1 MILIDTNVVSEAM
14 RQQPDQAVI
23 AWLDG
28 QSWDSLFLC
37 TPVLAE
43 LHYGIGRLASGR
55 RKEFLTDALDRI
67 ESELYHGRILSFDQF
82 AAASYGRL
90 TVKRERQGRRMEQMD
105 ALIAAIALT
114 HGATVA
120 TRDTPDFADLG
131 IELIKPFDSR

>member
-1 MILIDTNVVSEAM
+1 MILIDTNVISEAM
-14 RQQPDQAVI
+14 RLQPDQTVV
-23 AWLDG
+23 AWLNA

-55 RKEFLTDALDRI
+55 RKDFLATALDRI
-67 ESELYHGRILSFDQF
+67 ENELYHGRILSFDQL

-90 TVKRERQGRRMEQMD
+90 TVKREQQGRRLAQMD

-114 HGATVA
+114 HGAILA

-131 IELIKPFDSR
+131 IEVINPFDLR

>member
-23 AWLDG
+23 AWLNG

-43 LHYGIGRLASGR
+43 LHYRIERLATGR
-55 RKEFLTDALDRI
+55 HKELLTDALDRI
-67 ESELYHGRILSFDQF
+67 ESDLYRGRILSFDQS
-82 AAASYGRL
+82 AAADYGRL
-90 TVKRERQGRRMEQMD
+90 TVKRERQGRRMQQMD
-105 ALIAAIALT
+105 ALIAAIALA

-120 TRDTPDFADLG
+120 TRDTSDFEDLG
-131 IELIKPFDSR
+131 IDLINPFNSR

>member
-14 RQQPDQAVI
+14 RQQPDQGVI
-23 AWLDG
+23 AWLNA

-43 LHYGIGRLASGR
+43 LHYGIERLARSR
-55 RKEFLTDALDRI
+55 RKELLTNALDRI
-67 ESELYHGRILSFDQF
+67 ESELYQGRILTFDQS

-90 TVKRERQGRRMEQMD
+90 AAERERQGRRMQQMD
-105 ALIAAIALT
+105 ALIAAIALA

-131 IELIKPFDSR
+131 IELINPFDLR